1 MTNTEGLD
9 NMNFDVT
16 YWKLATLV
24 PAMRSLRCRK

>member
-9 NMNFDVT
+9 NMNFDVLT
-16 YWKLATLV
+16 EIGNIV